1 MGQSRQFTSSLR
13 DTNRSF
19 LPAPDDEVEVLNVAF
34 ILLEHFSLV
43 SFTSA
48 ADALV
53 TANLVTT
60 SQRFTFSTV
69 GVQSNRVIS
78 DLGIEIPTDSV
89 LTDVN
94 ADTAYRPDML
104 LVCGGFR
111 SQLEAIPDLT
121 RLLKKLSRQGLVL
134 GGIWNGVIALAH
146 AGLLNEKRYALHPD
160 NHAFVRENFPLS
172 KVTDQ
177 AFVIEEKVIS
187 AAGPSSALE
196 MMLSVIEELQGKD
209 VFRAVR
215 EILACDKATQR
226 SDEPMFNPASEPS
239 LPQTLRDTL
248 QLMAGNIEEPL
259 TINELA
265 TWVGSSRRRIER
277 LFQTHLN
284 TSPSRYYLELRM
296 THARRLLL
304 QSSDSIASVAAA
316 CGFVTATH
324 FSHCFKEFFGISPT
338 SARRRQRDS

>member
-226 SDEPMFNPASEPS
+226 SDEPMFN
-239 LPQTLRDTL
+239 R
-248 QLMAGNIEEPL
+248 PL
-259 TINELA
+259 
-265 TWVGSSRRRIER
+265 SRRFPKR
-277 LFQTHLN
+277 
-284 TSPSRYYLELRM
+284 
-296 THARRLLL
+296 
-304 QSSDSIASVAAA
+304 
-316 CGFVTATH
+316 
-324 FSHCFKEFFGISPT
+324 
-338 SARRRQRDS
+338 